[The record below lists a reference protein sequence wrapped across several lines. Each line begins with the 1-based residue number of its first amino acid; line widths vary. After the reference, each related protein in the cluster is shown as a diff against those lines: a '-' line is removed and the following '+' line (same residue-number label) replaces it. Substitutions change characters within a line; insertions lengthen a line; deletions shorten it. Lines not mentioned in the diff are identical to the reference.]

1 MQINNKNLIKEKI
14 KETIQYFSIFKYPLL
29 LEEIYR
35 YTSIKV
41 SKNEV
46 LESLNELI
54 KVNELYK
61 SNNFYSNL
69 ENIDDLIIS
78 RKKMNINA
86 DKLLKQSVFYSSLL
100 SYFPFVRGI
109 AISGSLSKQCAS
121 EKSDIDFFVLIKENR
136 LWISKTLIQ
145 LFKNVL
151 RLFGKEEFLCT
162 NYFKA
167 IDNISLEEKSKFTEM
182 ELITMIPVYKKK
194 TLIQFFNSNQWAFE
208 KYPNLYFKFENYY
221 YSKQF
226 FLFTFIKK
234 ITEFI
239 INLFGDSLDSFL
251 MEKTKNRWT
260 NAHLESFNS
269 FEEFDRSIKIRKN
282 EIKYHL
288 NSSKSASK
296 ARKI

>member
-208 KYPNLYFKFENYY
+208 KYPNLY
-221 YSKQF
+221 
-226 FLFTFIKK
+226 
-234 ITEFI
+234 
-239 INLFGDSLDSFL
+239 
-251 MEKTKNRWT
+251 
-260 NAHLESFNS
+260 
-269 FEEFDRSIKIRKN
+269 
-282 EIKYHL
+282 
-288 NSSKSASK
+288 
-296 ARKI
+296 